1 MEYKRRA
8 DRVDW
13 QPHPSGA
20 HGIDMKVLRSARD
33 DGAAETIVLVR
44 IQAESVVAPHAHPK
58 SDDNLYILSGRA
70 TMRVAD
76 ETFPIGPE
84 DQITVPINTDHEI
97 FDVTEELLAYDVFA
111 PPAF

>member
-1 MEYKRRA
+1 MQYKRRA
-8 DRVDW
+8 DQLNW

-20 HGIDMKVLRSARD
+20 AGIDMKVLRSHRD
-33 DGAAETIVLVR
+33 DSTPETIVLVR
-44 IQAESVVAPHAHPK
+44 IKAGSVVAPHVHPE

-76 ETFPIGPE
+76 ETFSIGPE

-97 FDVTEELLAYDVFA
+97 FDVTEDLLIYDVFA